1 MCLCLGMCTWGQ
13 VLEDAGG
20 WWRMSEDA
28 GGCQRMLED
37 TRGVRSLAAGIAVL
51 LEL

>member
-1 MCLCLGMCTWGQ
+1 MCTWGQ